1 MTSPNAPG
9 RSLSSRRG
17 RPPYV
22 PVRGTHIFVDRGTYS
37 HHGIDRGD
45 GAVADFS
52 GAGGKGGKAAG
63 IIQVVTVEQFAG
75 GDAIQVQRYGRC
87 DSPNTV
93 IARAESKLGESGYH
107 LFENNCEHFATW
119 CMTAAHE
126 SAQVHVVGSV
136 AANVVAWQLGP
147 RLAKD
152 IVASLGR
159 ATPAS
164 AANTMSGLKTLG
176 GSPAGG
182 VAVLATA
189 GAVLGNA
196 AVIHALRDKPYLPAE
211 ERDARRI
218 GRGVGMG
225 AGGVAAV
232 GVMHAVGSL
241 GIAGY
246 GAAGMSSGLAALGS
260 VAGGGMV
267 AGLAVAVTVPAVAAW
282 LLGLFGAWLA
292 QWWAENRVDPKL
304 SF

>member
-45 GAVADFS
+45 GTVVDFS

-75 GDAIQVQRYGRC
+75 GDAIQVQR
-87 DSPNTV
+87 
-93 IARAESKLGESGYH
+93 SGYH

-196 AVIHALRDKPYLPAE
+196 AVIHALGDKPYLPAE